1 MNYFTT
7 PALQVENGFVFV
19 ILFIYLYIYLSIFTK
34 AGLQV
39 ILDVGVK
46 VATQAAGSA
55 HKFWA
60 ELDVDR
66 ATASIPGQGE
76 AELLRCQHV
85 VRDLLQPQLVDVMGQ
100 LQAETR
106 TERHELT

>member
-1 MNYFTT
+1 MNYF
-7 PALQVENGFVFV
+7 
-19 ILFIYLYIYLSIFTK
+19 LSLSFFFFFTK

-39 ILDVGVK
+39 IPDVCVK
-46 VATQAAGSA
+46 VATQATGST
-55 HKFWA
+55 HEFWA

-66 ATASIPGQGE
+66 ATASVPGQGE
-76 AELLRCQHV
+76 AELLCCQHV
-85 VRDLLQPQLVDVMGQ
+85 VRDLLQPQLVDVMRQ

>member
-1 MNYFTT
+1 MLWNLFCIFFYF
-7 PALQVENGFVFV
+7 FF
-19 ILFIYLYIYLSIFTK
+19 FTK

-39 ILDVGVK
+39 IPDIGVK

-66 ATASIPGQGE
+66 ATASVPGQGE
-76 AELLRCQHV
+76 AELLRYQHV
-85 VRDLLQPQLVDVMGQ
+85 MRDPLQPQLMDVMRQ
-100 LQAETR
+100 LQADIRTETR
-106 TERHELT
+106 